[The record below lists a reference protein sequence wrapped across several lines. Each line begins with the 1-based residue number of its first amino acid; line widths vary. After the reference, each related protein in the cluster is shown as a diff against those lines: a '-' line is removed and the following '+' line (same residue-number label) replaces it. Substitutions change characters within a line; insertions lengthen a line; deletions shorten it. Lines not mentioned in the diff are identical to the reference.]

1 MLKSL
6 EPDKIK
12 RIKDYCLERFKLN
25 NHVWKSYKWH
35 IGSKNRIYLSNT
47 KDIERIN
54 PESIGICIFRLD
66 KTPKPTTNFLQ
77 LFGNQIYKNVILL
90 NKKQTTDYCNG
101 LNLEPET
108 NVEPGFVIVKYKKIT
123 LGCGH
128 WNGNLL
134 KNQIPK
140 SRFCKINYL

>member
-6 EPDKIK
+6 ESDKIK
-12 RIKDYCLERFKLN
+12 RITDYCYERFGIKHN
-25 NHVWKSYKWH
+25 VWKSYRWY

-47 KDIERIN
+47 KEIERIN

-77 LFGNQIYKNVILL
+77 LFGNQIYKNVIEL
-90 NKKQTTDYCNG
+90 NKKLAIDYCSG
-101 LNLEPET
+101 LSLESDME
-108 NVEPGFVIVKYKKIT
+108 VEPGFVIVKYKKVT

-128 WNGNLL
+128 WNGSLL

>member
-12 RIKDYCLERFKLN
+12 RIKDYCLERFRLK

-77 LFGNQIYKNVILL
+77 LFGNQIYKNVIVL

-128 WNGNLL
+128 WNENLL

>member
-12 RIKDYCLERFKLN
+12 RIADYCLERFGI
-25 NHVWKSYKWH
+25 NHNVWKSYRWYS
-35 IGSKNRIYLSNT
+35 GSKNRIYLSNT
-47 KDIERIN
+47 KEIERIN

-77 LFGNQIYKNVILL
+77 LFGNQIYKNVIEL
-90 NKKQTTDYCNG
+90 NKKLAIDYCSG
-101 LNLEPET
+101 LNLESDME
-108 NVEPGFVIVKYKKIT
+108 VEPGFVIVKYKKVT

-128 WNGNLL
+128 WNGSLL

>member
-1 MLKSL
+1 MLTSL
-6 EPDKIK
+6 NLEKKTQIF
-12 RIKDYCLERFKLN
+12 DYCKERFDISKKIFDNYNWYL
-25 NHVWKSYKWH
+25 
-35 IGSKNRIYLSNT
+35 GSKNRIFIGPD
-47 KDIERIN
+47 KIERIN
-54 PESIGICIFRLD
+54 PESIGICVFRLN

-77 LFGNQIYKNVILL
+77 LFGNQIYKNVIEL

-108 NVEPGFVIVKYKKIT
+108 DVKPGFVIVKYKKNT